1 MNFGTLIDKQKVAG
15 DIWGGLA
22 AMLVALPSAI
32 AFGVTVYAAI
42 GPAYAG
48 VGALAGMLG
57 TTALGLVAPAL
68 GGTNRLI
75 TAPCA
80 PAAAVLSGFA
90 IELVHQGAAPASVV
104 LLLTV
109 LGLLTGAIQIVLA
122 TAGLGGLI
130 KFIPYPVV
138 SGYLSGVGLVIIGSQ
153 VPKFFGSP
161 AGTNWWHTLLSAD
174 QWNWYGIAVGTTTI
188 LVTLLAPKVT
198 KLIPAAILGL
208 VAGVLTYFSL
218 ALFDG
223 TLLAAEGNRLIIG
236 PLSGETGSLVD
247 AIVGRWLEI
256 GDLTMAQ
263 IGALFGPAITLAVL
277 LSIDTLKTCVVLD
290 AMTRSR
296 HDSDRELTAQ
306 GLGNIASA
314 CVGGMQGAGQMGATL
329 VNLTSGAQTRWSG
342 IFEGVFALIAFALLG
357 SLVAWIPVASLAGI
371 LIVVGVR
378 MIDRHSLQL
387 LTSPWT
393 VLDFIVILAVVGT
406 AVSVSLIAASGV
418 GIALAMLLF
427 IREQLASTV
436 IRHKSYGHQTFSKQ
450 KRSRSEMMVL
460 EKRGQE
466 CVVLEL
472 QGSLFFGTKDQLYS
486 ALEPELGKRKYF
498 ILNMRRVQGVDVSAA
513 HVLSQLRDSIAEGG
527 GFLIF
532 TDLPQNLPN
541 GRDIAVFFDQMEIT
555 TFTSQVRVFADM
567 DGALEWV
574 EDQILGKAH
583 PDERAETLLDLHEM
597 DIFKERK
604 EETLSDLASC
614 LEERSY
620 KAGEYVFSQG
630 DTGEE
635 LFLIRRGSVR
645 ILLPVEGAAGHH
657 LTTFGRGDF
666 FGGASFLGGQ
676 PRMVDAVAFRDADLF
691 VLRREKFEQLA
702 EAHKRLAANLLEAI
716 AQVLAMRLRYSDMEV
731 AALRA

>member
-1 MNFGTLIDKQKVAG
+1 MSIGTLIDRQKLAG

-48 VGALAGMLG
+48 IGALAGMLG
-57 TTALGLVAPAL
+57 ATALGLVAPAF

-90 IELVHQGAAPASVV
+90 IELLHQGAAPPSIV

-109 LGLLTGAIQIVLA
+109 LGLLTGAVQVVIA

-130 KFIPYPVV
+130 KYIPYPVV

-153 VPKFFGSP
+153 VPKFLGAPSGS
-161 AGTNWWHTLLSAD
+161 NWWQTLISPD
-174 QWNWYGIAVGTTTI
+174 RWNGFGIAVGVATI
-188 LVTLLAPKVT
+188 LVTVLAPKVT
-198 KLIPAAILGL
+198 QRIPAAILGL
-208 VAGVLTYFSL
+208 LAGVLTYFGL
-218 ALFDG
+218 ALLDG
-223 TLLAAEGNRLIIG
+223 SLLVVEGNRLIIG
-236 PLSGETGSLVD
+236 PLSGETGSLLD
-247 AIVGRWLEI
+247 AIVGRWRDI
-256 GDLTMAQ
+256 GELRLGE

-306 GLGNIASA
+306 GLANMASA
-314 CVGGMQGAGQMGATL
+314 CIGGMQGAGQMGATL
-329 VNLTSGAQTRWSG
+329 VNLTSGAETRLSG
-342 IFEGVFALIAFALLG
+342 VLEGVFALVAFALLG
-357 SLVAWIPVASLAGI
+357 ALVAWIPVASLAGI
-371 LIVVGVR
+371 LILVGVR
-378 MIDRHSLQL
+378 MIDRHSLHL

-393 VLDFIVILAVVGT
+393 VLDFLVILAVVGT

-427 IREQLASTV
+427 IREQLSSTV
-436 IRHKSYGHQTFSKQ
+436 IRHKSYGNQTFSKQ
-450 KRSRSEMMVL
+450 KRSRSEMRLL
-460 EKRGQE
+460 ERRGRAWMI
-466 CVVLEL
+466 LEL

-486 ALEPELGKRKYF
+486 ALEPEFGKCKYF

-513 HVLSQLRDSIAEGG
+513 HALTQIRDSIGEAG

-532 TDLPQNLPN
+532 TDIPQSLPN
-541 GRDIAVFFDQMEIT
+541 GRDIAAFFDQMEIT
-555 TFTSQVRVFADM
+555 TFTSQVKVFPAAND
-567 DGALEWV
+567 ALEWV
-574 EDQILGKAH
+574 ENQVLGE
-583 PDERAETLLDLHEM
+583 ERPEPPAETLLELHEM

-604 EETLSDLASC
+604 EETLTDLEAC
-614 LEERSY
+614 LERRFC
-620 KAGEYVFSQG
+620 KAGEHVFSTG
-630 DTGEE
+630 DAGDE

-645 ILLPVEGAAGHH
+645 ILLPVEGAASYH

-666 FGGASFLGGQ
+666 FGGTSFLDGQ
-676 PRMVDAVAFRDADLF
+676 PRMVDAVAFTDIDLF
-691 VLRREKFEQLA
+691 VLRREEFERLA
-702 EAHKRLAANLLEAI
+702 EEHKRLAANLLQAM

>member
-1 MNFGTLIDKQKVAG
+1 MNLGTLIDRQKVAG

-48 VGALAGMLG
+48 IGALSGLLG
-57 TTALGLVAPAL
+57 ATALGLVAPAL

-90 IELVHQGAAPASVV
+90 LELLHQGVAPPSIV

-109 LGLLTGAIQIVLA
+109 LGLLTGAIQIVIA

-130 KFIPYPVV
+130 KYIPYPVV

-153 VPKFFGSP
+153 IPKFFGAPSGTSWWQTLISP
-161 AGTNWWHTLLSAD
+161 D
-174 QWNWYGIAVGTTTI
+174 RWNWFGIAVGVATI
-188 LVTLLAPKVT
+188 LVTVLAPRVT
-198 KLIPAAILGL
+198 KRIPAAILGL
-208 VAGVLTYFSL
+208 LAGVLTYFGL
-218 ALFDG
+218 ALLDG
-223 TLLAAEGNRLIIG
+223 ALLVMEGNRLIIG
-236 PLSGETGSLVD
+236 PLSADTGGLLG
-247 AIVGRWLEI
+247 AIVGRWRDI
-256 GDLTMAQ
+256 GDLKLAQ

-306 GLGNIASA
+306 GLGNMASA

-329 VNLTSGAQTRWSG
+329 VNLTSGAQTRLSG
-342 IFEGVFALIAFALLG
+342 VLEGVFALIAFALLG
-357 SLVAWIPVASLAGI
+357 SVVAWIPVASLAGI
-371 LIVVGVR
+371 LILVGVR
-378 MIDRHSLQL
+378 MIDRHSLHL

-393 VLDFIVILAVVGT
+393 VLDFLVIVAVVGT

-427 IREQLASTV
+427 IREQLSSTV
-436 IRHKSYGHQTFSKQ
+436 IRHKSYGNHTFSKH
-450 KRSRSEMMVL
+450 KRPRAEMKVL

-466 CVVLEL
+466 CVILEL

-486 ALEPELGKRKYF
+486 ALELDLGRGKYF
-498 ILNMRRVQGVDVSAA
+498 VLNMRRVQSVDVSAA
-513 HVLSQLRDSIAEGG
+513 HVLTQIRDSIAEREGL
-527 GFLIF
+527 LIF
-532 TDLPQNLPN
+532 TDLPKSLPN
-541 GRDIAVFFDQMEIT
+541 GRDIAAFFDQMEIT
-555 TFTSQVRVFADM
+555 TFTSHVKVFSGVDE
-567 DGALEWV
+567 ALGWV
-574 EDQILGKAH
+574 EDQILGAAGL
-583 PDERAETLLDLHEM
+583 DQAAETLLELHEM

-604 EETLSDLASC
+604 EETLTDLAAA
-614 LEERSY
+614 LEPRSS
-620 KAGEYVFSQG
+620 KAGELIFSTG
-630 DTGEE
+630 DAGDE

-645 ILLPVEGAAGHH
+645 ILLPVEGTARHH

-666 FGGASFLGGQ
+666 FGGTSFLDGQ
-676 PRMVDAVAFRDADLF
+676 PRMVDAVALTDTDLF
-691 VLRREKFEQLA
+691 VLRREAFERLA
-702 EAHKRLAANLLEAI
+702 EEHKRLAVNLLQAL